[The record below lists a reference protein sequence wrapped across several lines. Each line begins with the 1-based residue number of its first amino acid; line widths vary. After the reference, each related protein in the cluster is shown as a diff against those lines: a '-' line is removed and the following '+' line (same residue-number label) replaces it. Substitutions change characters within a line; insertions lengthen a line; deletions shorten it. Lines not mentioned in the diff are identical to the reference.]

1 MFMYFTRRLGRLLAL
16 AVFSSSACALLALSL
31 FGMIS
36 TAKAGFFAGFH
47 PGIYAGV
54 WGLMLATSIGASALL
69 SRLSAQAAY
78 QVRTSLIRRILGTPY
93 AKLEQAGSPRLH
105 NVLTADVANIANTFS
120 ELPTFVFN
128 LILLVSC
135 LGYLAFLSPRLF
147 AVLAVAVGVSFI
159 VSRTLIG
166 RLARHSRAMREGQ
179 DAMMEAYKGML
190 DGGAQLA
197 IDAARKSAYYER
209 ELQPAAQAL
218 QQHERRFRFLWDLN
232 RGVTVALVFL
242 LLGVL
247 MEAGRRLGDQ
257 AVVMSYAL
265 IVTYCAGPFAMVVNL
280 LQMFAHA
287 GVSLCKIEALQIDAE
302 APMPPP
308 APPAPPKWSALRFS
322 QVRFA
327 YRQESG
333 EEAFML
339 GPLDLELRKG
349 EVVFIT
355 GGNGSGKSTFLKL
368 LLGLHEPTAGE
379 LSVDGVRVGPPQQP
393 AYRALFGVVLG
404 DFHLFRQVLDAAGQ
418 PAAGADVERL
428 LERFNLASVVKVRD
442 GRFDTVKLS
451 QGQRK
456 RLALVAALAQDK
468 DVYVLDEWAA
478 DQDPQYR
485 RVFYEEIIPW
495 LRDSGK
501 TVVAVTHDD
510 RYFHVADRRIA
521 FETGRIRSDDEP
533 GPQPPRAASRAR
545 QDASGVSA

>member
-16 AVFSSSACALLALSL
+16 AVLSSGVCALLALSL
-31 FGMIS
+31 FAMIS

-47 PGIYAGV
+47 PGLYAGV

-78 QVRTSLIRRILGTPY
+78 QVRTALIRRILGTSY
-93 AKLEQAGSPRLH
+93 ARLEQAGSPRLH

-128 LILLVSC
+128 LILLASC
-135 LGYLAFLSPRLF
+135 LAYLAFLSLKLF

-166 RLARHSRAMREGQ
+166 RLSRHSRAMREGQ
-179 DAMMEAYKGML
+179 DTMMEAYKGML

-287 GVSLCKIEALQIDAE
+287 GVSLRKIESLQIDAE
-302 APMPPP
+302 AAPQPPPP
-308 APPAPPKWSALRFS
+308 APLTWSALRFS

-327 YRQESG
+327 YRPEGG
-333 EEAFML
+333 EQAFVL

-368 LLGLHEPTAGE
+368 LLGLHEPSAGE
-379 LSVDGVRVGPPQQP
+379 LSVDGVRIEAPQQP

-404 DFHLFRQVLDAAGQ
+404 DFHLFRQVLDAAGR

-442 GRFDTVKLS
+442 GRFDTVRLS

-495 LRDSGK
+495 LRNSGK

-521 FETGRIRSDDEP
+521 FETGRLRSDPEP
-533 GPQPPRAASRAR
+533 EPQLSRAASRAPHH
-545 QDASGVSA
+545 VSDVPA